1 MIQQEHDKNH
11 QGIPLD
17 VYTKSRIRSA
27 AKAAG
32 VAALLSIS
40 GTIVSLVAYIIKPSP
55 AKAGLA
61 KEGFDDTPVQVAAG
75 GSALFVAFSV
85 VVSAVLF
92 YMLYSF
98 SRFAQKGL
106 EADDRSTLNKGL
118 LNLAVYF
125 RIIGIILLCSL
136 AFMFL
141 SSLMMGLGATI

>member
-1 MIQQEHDKNH
+1 MIQQEHDKNQ

-17 VYTKSRIRSA
+17 VYTKSKIFST
-27 AKAAG
+27 AKVAG

-40 GTIVSLVAYIIKPSP
+40 GTIVSLIAYIIKPSP
-55 AKAGLA
+55 VKAGLA
-61 KEGFDDTPVQVAAG
+61 KEGFDDTTVQMAAG

-92 YMLYSF
+92 YMLYNF
-98 SRFAQKGL
+98 SRFTRKGL
-106 EADDRSTLNKGL
+106 EADDCGVLNKGL
-118 LNLAVYF
+118 FNLAAYF

-141 SSLMMGLGATI
+141 SSLMMGLGATV